1 MSIVIRGEDPPIG
14 FPGWLTAAEEAG
26 GKIFELPSSK
36 QDCEWA
42 RNSPVSALQASLQA
56 ALQIGML
63 GGGYWVLLEKSQVTL
78 FETS

>member
-1 MSIVIRGEDPPIG
+1 MIRGEDPPIG

-36 QDCEWA
+36 QDWDWV

-56 ALQIGML
+56 PLDIGMF
-63 GGGYWVLLEKSQVTL
+63 GGGYWVRLEKSQVTL
-78 FETS
+78 FESS